1 MIKNYSIIALALGTV
16 LLSTVSA
23 QTVAPIRSPLPQ
35 ATQPIPFDYPVGF
48 TQPTFDRE
56 EHIGQNVSFG
66 DFEVTLGTTKLSA
79 VTKTLG
85 GSLQF
90 NDARTGFVCYSAEAP
105 KPAGKVTK
113 KAKTKDSEEVEETV
127 PDGNYQNVWLIVGSK
142 GEISEARALRISD
155 SDKKCPILSD
165 EFKRVRI
172 GHLYI
177 NEPVK
182 ELAKNKN
189 AEPSVIIEES
199 EWKFWFSKKP
209 GDGQGSQVGFL
220 GVQDSDGFIT
230 RIISVI
236 ETIKGL

>member
-1 MIKNYSIIALALGTV
+1 MIKNYSVIALALSTV
-16 LLSTVSA
+16 LLSTASA

-56 EHIGQNVSFG
+56 EHIGQNVNFG
-66 DFEVTLGTTKLSA
+66 DFEVTLGVTKLSA

-105 KPAGKVTK
+105 KPAVTGKK
-113 KAKTKDSEEVEETV
+113 KAKSKESEEVEETV

-155 SDKKCPILSD
+155 SDKKCPVLSD

-172 GHLYI
+172 GSIYI

-182 ELAKNKN
+182 NL
-189 AEPSVIIEES
+189 AEPSVIVAES

-209 GDGQGSQVGFL
+209 GDGKDSQVGFL
-220 GVQDSDGFIT
+220 GVQDNDGFVT